1 MSSEAGDPRIAAQ
14 HLMSKLQARPG
25 EISISTFRQQDNQLL
40 RVFLRPGSKYHKQD
54 IPDRWEGFTVLCEYA
69 ETPVAGRG

>member
-1 MSSEAGDPRIAAQ
+1 MSSGSGDARIAAQ

-25 EISISTFRQQDNQLL
+25 EISISTFTAHDSQLL
-40 RVFLRPGSKYHKQD
+40 RVFLRPGSKYHKHD
-54 IPDRWEGFTVLCEYA
+54 IPSLWEGFTVLCEYA